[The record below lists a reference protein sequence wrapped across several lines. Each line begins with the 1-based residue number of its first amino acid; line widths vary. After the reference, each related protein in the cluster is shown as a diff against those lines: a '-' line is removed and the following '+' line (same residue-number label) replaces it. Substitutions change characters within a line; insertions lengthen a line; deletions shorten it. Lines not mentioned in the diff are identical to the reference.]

1 MRSFLISSACAASLM
16 LALTPEASAADVD
29 YRPEPGGPSW
39 YVSIFGGW
47 SLPDDLDVDFDGLY
61 SSTEFSGSIDLDN
74 GFMAGIAAGGRFTPW
89 LRADVEFSGHWHDF
103 GGEELETSAGSSVP
117 VENDDVNALFVL
129 ANLWIDV
136 PVGEMIRPYIGGGA
150 GMGRLEADVS
160 TTGGKTFINDSDWGF
175 AYQLGAG
182 IAFDLTPNMVVD
194 VGYRFKA
201 INAEFEVD
209 DLFAATDTDAD
220 YRSHNVLL
228 GLRFEFCPG
237 FRSGLNRT
245 ERVMAG

>member
-16 LALTPEASAADVD
+16 LALTPAASAADVD
-29 YRPEPGGPSW
+29 YSPEPVGPSW

-47 SLPDDLDVDFDGLY
+47 SLPDDLDVDFVGL
-61 SSTEFSGSIDLDN
+61 SSTELSGSIDLDN

-89 LRADVEFSGHWHDF
+89 LRADVELSGHWHDIN
-103 GGEELETSAGSSVP
+103 GEEVFETSGGSSLSYDL
-117 VENDDVNALFVL
+117 EGDVNALFVL
-129 ANLWIDV
+129 ANLWIDF

-150 GMGRLEADVS
+150 GIGRLDADIS
-160 TTGGKTFINDSDWGF
+160 TTSGSSVIDDSDWGF

-201 INAEFEVD
+201 INAELEVD
-209 DLFAATDTDAD
+209 TVPTTSDTDAD
-220 YRSHNVLL
+220 YRSHNLL
-228 GLRFEFCPG
+228 VGLRFEF
-237 FRSGLNRT
+237 
-245 ERVMAG
+245 

>member
-16 LALTPEASAADVD
+16 LALTPAASAADVD
-29 YRPEPGGPSW
+29 YRPESVGPSW

-47 SLPDDLDVDFDGLY
+47 SLPDDLDVDLVGL
-61 SSTEFSGSIDLDN
+61 SSTELSGSIDLDS

-89 LRADVEFSGHWHDF
+89 LRADAEISGHWHDF
-103 GGEELETSAGSSVP
+103 SGEVEFERSSGSPLSY
-117 VENDDVNALFVL
+117 DLDGDVNAIFVL

-136 PVGEMIRPYIGGGA
+136 PLGEVIRPYIGGGV
-150 GMGRLEADVS
+150 GMGRLDADFS
-160 TTGGKTFINDSDWGF
+160 TTAGDSVVDDSDWGF

-201 INAEFEVD
+201 INAELGVD
-209 DLFAATDTDAD
+209 EAAFAASETDAD
-220 YRSHNVLL
+220 YRSHNLLL
-228 GLRFEFCPG
+228 GLRFEF
-237 FRSGLNRT
+237 
-245 ERVMAG
+245 